1 MSGSA
6 DERRAHLER
15 LAALYHGSGIA
26 RTLGLRLAVEDG
38 EPVFHMPYD
47 PRFDHILHDVHGG
60 VIATMIDMAGWTVA
74 AARYPTWVVTS
85 EFNLKL
91 LDAAGREELVGR
103 GRLLR
108 AGGRSA
114 VTTMEVATRSGRT
127 VAVGTGTYA
136 VTSRPY
142 PAG

>member
-1 MSGSA
+1 
-6 DERRAHLER
+6 
-15 LAALYHGSGIA
+15 
-26 RTLGLRLAVEDG
+26 
-38 EPVFHMPYD
+38 
-47 PRFDHILHDVHGG
+47 

-91 LDAAGREELVGR
+91 LDAAGQEELVGR

-108 AGGRSA
+108 AGTRSA
-114 VTTMEVATRSGRT
+114 VTTMEVATRSGRV
-127 VAVGTGTYA
+127 VAVGTGSYA

-142 PAG
+142 PPPSKDGGA